1 MTLKEISKL
10 VESNTDSIEASQ
22 ALHKKMITKMVT
34 LNVVS
39 LIVFGVALIYMIQGY
54 PTFTS
59 DSQKI
64 LLIILSG
71 FFVLMSAVSLY
82 LLNKPIRLSLTKQ
95 FKTFKWVDTIQFFVI
110 SILIVLHIITFYVF
124 TAQVYQ
130 SSMQPTLSEGD
141 RLIVYQFDYEP
152 KRNDIVVIFM
162 DSDHYLGADD
172 SHYVKRIVGLP
183 GDTITVNGSNQ
194 LLINGEVVQQ
204 LPTSYVEK
212 VVNLIAFLPEN
223 KIQPGFYFVLGDNV
237 ANSQDSRSL
246 GFIREED
253 IKAKVIFRFFPKVG
267 VIE

>member
-10 VESNTDSIEASQ
+10 VESNEDSIEATKT
-22 ALHKKMITKMVT
+22 LHKKMITKMVT

-39 LIVFGVALIYMIQGY
+39 LIIFGIALLYMIQGY

-59 DSQKI
+59 ESQKI

-71 FFVLMSAVSLY
+71 FFVISSAIALF
-82 LLNKPIRLSLTKQ
+82 LLNKPFNWSLGKQ
-95 FKTFKWVDTIQFFVI
+95 FNTFKWVDTIQFFII
-110 SILIVLHIITFYVF
+110 SILIVLHVITFYVF

-130 SSMQPTLSEGD
+130 SSMQPTLQEGD
-141 RLIVYQFDYEP
+141 RLIVYQFNYQP
-152 KRNDIVVIFM
+152 KRDDIVVIFM
-162 DSDHYLGADD
+162 DSDHYQGVDN

-194 LLINGEVVQQ
+194 LLINGIVVQQ
-204 LPTSYVEK
+204 LPSSYVDK
-212 VVNLIAFLPEN
+212 VIDWIEFLPDN
-223 KIQPGFYFVLGDNV
+223 KIQAGFYFVLGDNV